1 MPSIAEP
8 PTSSAST
15 LAGHRATLVQTP
27 TASPIVAAVPR
38 GVVTTRCRGWGLAHS
53 RCEAR
58 WLLYEPRHLLDRAW
72 RDSLPR
78 ATSGDTEYRWSC
90 LSDPLGSIRRT
101 FLRARFALRRAR
113 DRRICM
119 RAGVWPR
126 ATAARARLSVQHRPI
141 PPGSPARR
149 SEPRRGH
156 RSSRRPA
163 CAACHRRCH
172 SRATPHRH
180 FVAEADEPGVV
191 LVVRRVSLAGNIGG
205 KIGNRPCRSAR
216 QNALHHALELINR

>member
-1 MPSIAEP
+1 MVCVLIVSWRHCASISRADRSLFACELRKPSQKMPSIAEP

-15 LAGHRATLVQTP
+15 LAVLRATAVQTP
-27 TASPIVAAVPR
+27 TANPIVAAVPK
-38 GVVTTRCRGWGLAHS
+38 GVVTTHCRSWGLAHS

-58 WLLYEPRHLLDRAW
+58 WLLYEPRRLLDRAW

-101 FLRARFALRRAR
+101 LLRARFALRRSR
-113 DRRICM
+113 DRRTCT
-119 RAGVWPR
+119 RAGVWHRP
-126 ATAARARLSVQHRPI
+126 TAARARLSVRHRPT

-149 SEPRRGH
+149 SVLQRGR

-163 CAACHRRCH
+163 CGACRRRCR
-172 SRATPHRH
+172 SRSRP
-180 FVAEADEPGVV
+180 
-191 LVVRRVSLAGNIGG
+191 RR
-205 KIGNRPCRSAR
+205 
-216 QNALHHALELINR
+216 

>member
-15 LAGHRATLVQTP
+15 LAGHRATVVQTP
-27 TASPIVAAVPR
+27 TASRIVAAVPR
-38 GVVTTRCRGWGLAHS
+38 GVVTMHCRSWGLAHCC
-53 RCEAR
+53 CEPR
-58 WLLYEPRHLLDRAW
+58 WLLFYELRCLLDRAWHESRWLLFYELRRLLDRAW

-101 FLRARFALRRAR
+101 LLRARFALRRTR
-113 DRRICM
+113 DRRICT

-126 ATAARARLSVQHRPI
+126 AMAARARLSVQHRPT

-149 SEPRRGH
+149 SVLQRGR
-156 RSSRRPA
+156 RSSR
-163 CAACHRRCH
+163 
-172 SRATPHRH
+172 
-180 FVAEADEPGVV
+180 
-191 LVVRRVSLAGNIGG
+191 
-205 KIGNRPCRSAR
+205 
-216 QNALHHALELINR
+216 

>member
-15 LAGHRATLVQTP
+15 LAGHRATVVQTP

-38 GVVTTRCRGWGLAHS
+38 GVVTMHCRSWGLAHCC
-53 RCEAR
+53 CEPR
-58 WLLYEPRHLLDRAW
+58 WLLFYELRWLLFSELRHLLDRTW

-101 FLRARFALRRAR
+101 LFRGRFALRRSR

-119 RAGVWPR
+119 RAGFWPP
-126 ATAARARLSVQHRPI
+126 ATAARARLSVRHRPI

-149 SEPRRGH
+149 SATTTPTASAARSGAAQPAAMSQYRF
-156 RSSRRPA
+156 SSR
-163 CAACHRRCH
+163 
-172 SRATPHRH
+172 
-180 FVAEADEPGVV
+180 
-191 LVVRRVSLAGNIGG
+191 
-205 KIGNRPCRSAR
+205 
-216 QNALHHALELINR
+216 

>member
-38 GVVTTRCRGWGLAHS
+38 GVVTMHCRSWGLAHS

-58 WLLYEPRHLLDRAW
+58 WLLYEPRRLLDRAW

-101 FLRARFALRRAR
+101 LFRARFALRQTQ
-113 DRRICM
+113 DRGICT
-119 RAGVWPR
+119 RAGVWPQ
-126 ATAARARLSVQHRPI
+126 ATVGRARLSGQRGPT

-149 SEPRRGH
+149 SVLQHGR
-156 RSSRRPA
+156 RSSRPPA
-163 CAACHRRCH
+163 CGACRRRCR
-172 SRATPHRH
+172 SRSRP
-180 FVAEADEPGVV
+180 
-191 LVVRRVSLAGNIGG
+191 RR
-205 KIGNRPCRSAR
+205 
-216 QNALHHALELINR
+216 